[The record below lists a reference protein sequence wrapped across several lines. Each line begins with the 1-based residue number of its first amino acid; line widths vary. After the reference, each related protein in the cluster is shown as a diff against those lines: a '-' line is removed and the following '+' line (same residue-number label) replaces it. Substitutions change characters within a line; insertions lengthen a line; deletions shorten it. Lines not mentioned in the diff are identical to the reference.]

1 MSDKQLARTAMLKD
15 YYAVLGVSQSAT
27 QEEIRTTYRQLVLRY
42 HPDVSNEP
50 DAEERFK
57 EINEAYSM
65 LSDPEKRKVY
75 DIFLAMV
82 TGGIAGF
89 TPNQTPTT
97 SQVGPRAPR
106 PSQTYTYP
114 TPPPGPDSYTS
125 QTPPS
130 SRTFDARRESSPPR
144 QSHRTSRPFPPTWAM
159 LLILLGFL
167 IVAAVGASALLSL
180 QRSQPVGGAEAL
192 EVSKLSTFT
201 SPPTISPD
209 MSVIQENGVPITAM
223 IPTSIALGNHQNQPF
238 RIIPVMPEDGR
249 WPIPAESD
257 NVAVWVYGT
266 VVNYVIGM
274 PYSNTIESLLA
285 GLTSGDRLTLTL
297 SNGNVL
303 VFSSSQAERVA
314 ANDTSPMAQIRPGL
328 TLVMLGSMQTE
339 RLVIRAR
346 YLPEEGLTS
355 ESGQKV
361 DDLTVK
367 VLDTNVI
374 DTNGNRYFL
383 VEYQVN
389 NQSTLPADPSLF
401 DLTLQDGTGL
411 PYRPNAEATA
421 QGQAGTLNV
430 LIPPGSTVQGSAGYF
445 VPQDL
450 QPPLT
455 WIFRADPA
463 SSESARFVLPYEV
476 PPPAPPQPNVEI
488 TTAFVDNRQNLI
500 VVNGVIRNLGE
511 SRLTVEQNNVQLSSS
526 AGSSSLQTTNPPWPW
541 IIESGSEQNFELQFS
556 RPPNVQSVLLDV
568 LGFTFELEGLPQ
580 Y

>member
-27 QEEIRTTYRQLVLRY
+27 QDEIRTTYRQLVLRY

-89 TPNQTPTT
+89 TPNQTSAT
-97 SQVGPRAPR
+97 SRAGPRAPR
-106 PSQTYTYP
+106 PSQSYTYP
-114 TPPPGPDSYTS
+114 TPPPGPDNYTT
-125 QTPPS
+125 QPS
-130 SRTFDARRESSPPR
+130 PSPRPSDTRRPTTR
-144 QSHRTSRPFPPTWAM
+144 QNRRTSRPFPPTWAM

-180 QRSQPVGGAEAL
+180 QRSQPVGGAETL

-223 IPTSIALGNHQNQPF
+223 VPTSIALGNRQNQPF

-314 ANDTSPMAQIRPGL
+314 ANDTSPMAQTRPGL

-367 VLDTNVI
+367 VLDTNII
-374 DTNGNRYFL
+374 DADEKRYFV

-389 NQSTLPADPSLF
+389 NQSTLPVDPNLF
-401 DLTLQDGTGL
+401 NLTLQEGTGL
-411 PYRPNAEATA
+411 LYQPNAEATA
-421 QGQAGTLNV
+421 QGQAGALDV

-445 VPQDL
+445 VPQDM

-463 SSESARFVLPYEV
+463 SSESARFVLPYEL
-476 PPPAPPQPNVEI
+476 PPPSPPQPNVEI

-500 VVNGVIRNLGE
+500 VVNGVIHNLGE
-511 SRLTVEQNNVQLSSS
+511 SRLTVEQDNVQLTSS

-541 IIESGSEQNFELQFS
+541 VIESSSEQNFELQFS
-556 RPPNVQSVLLDV
+556 RPPNVQSVLLDI
-568 LGFTFELEGLPQ
+568 LGFTFELQGLP
-580 Y
+580 